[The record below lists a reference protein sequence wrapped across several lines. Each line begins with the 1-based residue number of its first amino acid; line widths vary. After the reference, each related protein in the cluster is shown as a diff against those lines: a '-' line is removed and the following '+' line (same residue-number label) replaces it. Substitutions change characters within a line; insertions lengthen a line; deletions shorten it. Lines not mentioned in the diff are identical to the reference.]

1 MAPPWTRLIRFVA
14 EEDGHIHLG
23 QVDANIPDIGIATFE
38 GTPISAKLIEGSLYN
53 GVVSDTVMTVKQ
65 LLPPVSIDQRSIIR
79 CLGLNYRDHAKES
92 NMPIP
97 EVPVLFFKPPHA
109 LMGPWPEKIRIP
121 KFVQDGSSDYE
132 AELTLII
139 SKTGKN
145 IAEEDAFDHV
155 LGYTCGNDV
164 SARTEQF
171 KTSQWSFSKGL
182 DASAPI
188 GPVLVSQS
196 AIGDPHNLSIRA
208 IYNGA
213 VVQDSNT
220 SQMIFSIPKI
230 ISFLSQGTTLEQGTI
245 IMTGTPPGIGCMRD
259 PKIYLRDGDDIRV
272 QIGKIGTLI
281 NAVYYENSRVTL
293 HNRRGSRTTGLSTRT
308 DGATRHSSGGV
319 MNHAGHTSSED
330 NISATRLSPL
340 EDTSCEDLGRL
351 TPNSSQWSRG
361 TATVSLS
368 HLESISLSDMMHPSH
383 DMPYSQRSP
392 GEVSAEAPRTLAESD
407 MAIWNHLEISQQAY
421 DELLEAYFQNMSTFS
436 LFHKPEFHSKLGAVS
451 SNSESA
457 ALVASMF
464 IFSSRFLQDSHKRRC
479 SFPETF
485 HALARKYIAA
495 ALDECSEDAPSLC
508 VLQALILS
516 TFHQLSQDV
525 RGLAWRS
532 LGVCIR
538 VAYEIN
544 LHKIDAGRIANQKDD
559 TTYEKEQWIL
569 DEERRRAWWAIWEL
583 DVFACTVRRLP
594 TGLDSMQTETFLPVS
609 DEAWFGGMYQPSCC
623 LDLDPKARWK
633 MLEKCANHSWKS
645 WYIVLNSMM
654 RDAHVLSYS
663 RGMYSMASFN
673 SNAQS
678 AISSSASFGTISD
691 GLKALEESLSSFG
704 RALPKE
710 ISYCNEYLG
719 FHSKTSMETQ
729 STLTNDCATHS
740 LYMMTQLTRFMI
752 YHYQMF
758 WDGRT
763 MDSASAE
770 DLTEESGNQQYRLPT
785 YSVST
790 EAWNRYL
797 ESADNILR
805 MIRNSSPYHVRYVN
819 PLFASTIWIAAVAQ
833 VSKLE
838 VLQHNF
844 DGYVSF
850 WGTSRALQH
859 KLNTLESR
867 LQNVQRRQSKG
878 YGSPSTDNRNLLA
891 RDQPQ
896 DSTTRQSLGVNSG
909 HQDLLLDS
917 TAPGFTGVDVTLDPT
932 SAFYSCGPF
941 GLPAD
946 IVNSAWPMDLTS
958 MKYNPSDVFNYDAL
972 DFLNYSFNG
981 S

>member
-1 MAPPWTRLIRFVA
+1 MALRT
-14 EEDGHIHLG
+14 
-23 QVDANIPDIGIATFE
+23 
-38 GTPISAKLIEGSLYN
+38 KL
-53 GVVSDTVMTVKQ
+53 
-65 LLPPVSIDQRSIIR
+65 
-79 CLGLNYRDHAKES
+79 
-92 NMPIP
+92 
-97 EVPVLFFKPPHA
+97 
-109 LMGPWPEKIRIP
+109 
-121 KFVQDGSSDYE
+121 
-132 AELTLII
+132 
-139 SKTGKN
+139 
-145 IAEEDAFDHV
+145 
-155 LGYTCGNDV
+155 
-164 SARTEQF
+164 
-171 KTSQWSFSKGL
+171 TSVSFS
-182 DASAPI
+182 
-188 GPVLVSQS
+188 
-196 AIGDPHNLSIRA
+196 
-208 IYNGA
+208 
-213 VVQDSNT
+213 
-220 SQMIFSIPKI
+220 
-230 ISFLSQGTTLEQGTI
+230 
-245 IMTGTPPGIGCMRD
+245 
-259 PKIYLRDGDDIRV
+259 
-272 QIGKIGTLI
+272 
-281 NAVYYENSRVTL
+281 
-293 HNRRGSRTTGLSTRT
+293 
-308 DGATRHSSGGV
+308 
-319 MNHAGHTSSED
+319 
-330 NISATRLSPL
+330 
-340 EDTSCEDLGRL
+340 
-351 TPNSSQWSRG
+351 
-361 TATVSLS
+361 
-368 HLESISLSDMMHPSH
+368 
-383 DMPYSQRSP
+383 
-392 GEVSAEAPRTLAESD
+392 
-407 MAIWNHLEISQQAY
+407 
-421 DELLEAYFQNMSTFS
+421 LEAYFQNMSTFS
-436 LFHKPEFHSKLGAVS
+436 LFHKPEFLSKLSAVS

-479 SFPETF
+479 SLFQQEERNSLPAPETF
-485 HALARKYIAA
+485 HTLARKYISA

-538 VAYEIN
+538 IAYEIS
-544 LHKIDAGRIANQKDD
+544 LHKIDAERIANQKGD
-559 TTYEKEQWIL
+559 TTYDKEQWIL

-609 DEAWFGGMYQPSCC
+609 DEAWFGGTYQASCC

-633 MLEKCANHSWKS
+633 MLEKCTSHSWKA

-663 RGMYSMASFN
+663 RGMYGMTSFN
-673 SNAQS
+673 GNTQAAMS
-678 AISSSASFGTISD
+678 ISASFGTIRD

-710 ISYCNEYLG
+710 MSYCNEYLG
-719 FHSKTSMETQ
+719 FHSKTSMGTQ

-740 LYMMTQLTRFMI
+740 LYMMAQLTRFMI

-758 WDGRT
+758 WESRT
-763 MDSASAE
+763 MESASAA
-770 DLTEESGNQQYRLPT
+770 DLTDESANQQYLLPT
-785 YSVST
+785 YSVNIQ
-790 EAWNRYL
+790 AWNRYL

-833 VSKLE
+833 VVSKVFNPERSNAQTSQSKLE

-844 DGYVSF
+844 DCYVSF
-850 WGTSRALQH
+850 WGTSKALQH

-867 LQNVQRRQSKG
+867 LQNVRRRQSKG
-878 YGSPSTDNRNLLA
+878 YSSPSMDGRNPSG

-909 HQDLLLDS
+909 YQDLLLDS
-917 TAPGFTGVDVTLDPT
+917 TAPGSTGVDVTLDPT